1 MVPFS
6 GISEHLGPLT
16 RLRQDEMTTMTK
28 DGGGGGGEGEGGK
41 SMPRAR
47 AREGFLSSENN

>member
-6 GISEHLGPLT
+6 GISGHLGPLT

-28 DGGGGGGEGEGGK
+28 DGGEGEGGK
-41 SMPRAR
+41 ERMPRAR